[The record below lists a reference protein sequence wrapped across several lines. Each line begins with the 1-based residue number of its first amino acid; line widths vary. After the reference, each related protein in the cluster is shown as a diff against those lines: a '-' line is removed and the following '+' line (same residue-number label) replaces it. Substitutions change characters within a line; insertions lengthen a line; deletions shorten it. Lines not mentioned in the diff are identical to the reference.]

1 MSAQAEIR
9 ALQDEITGIRAEL
22 GLDEQLDELDEQL
35 DEQLVDAIV
44 EAELGRDDV
53 ERRGLELL
61 PPGMRQRLDADV
73 DAGELVE
80 GGDAEN
86 VDAGELVEGGD
97 ELASSSSDE
106 LASSSSVSTPSSS
119 SSSSSSS
126 TPST

>member
-53 ERRGLELL
+53 ERRGTARGGHEL
-61 PPGMRQRLDADV
+61 PD
-73 DAGELVE
+73 GEHGHLHGDGDQE
-80 GGDAEN
+80 G
-86 VDAGELVEGGD
+86 
-97 ELASSSSDE
+97 
-106 LASSSSVSTPSSS
+106 
-119 SSSSSSS
+119 
-126 TPST
+126 